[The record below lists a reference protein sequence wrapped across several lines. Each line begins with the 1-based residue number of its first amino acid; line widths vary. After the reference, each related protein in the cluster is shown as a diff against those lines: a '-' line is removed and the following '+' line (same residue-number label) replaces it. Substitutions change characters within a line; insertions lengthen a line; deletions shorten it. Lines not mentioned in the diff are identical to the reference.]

1 MLDESYVNRIHRV
14 HFPLRINRE
23 LRRPCLFFLGKL
35 VNLEIERSN
44 KLIFYMPNQGQKL
57 IGQISHYYG
66 NIGVAVIE
74 LSDNLKVGDRI
85 RFLGGSVDFEQEVS
99 SMEADYKKVNE
110 VSSGTSVG
118 LKTDQKVKEGYKVY
132 RV

>member
-1 MLDESYVNRIHRV
+1 
-14 HFPLRINRE
+14 
-23 LRRPCLFFLGKL
+23 
-35 VNLEIERSN
+35 
-44 KLIFYMPNQGQKL
+44 MPNQGQKL